1 MRSNI
6 SHEQKLGGIFTI
18 NKKKLY
24 GTWSFSHVYCHE
36 VSKERYFI
44 SINCWCKEFLNSRLG
59 RKGEEDCLTV
69 GVIRH
74 FRSRIKEMNH
84 KIKLIEVI

>member
-6 SHEQKLGGIFTI
+6 SHEQKLGGIFTV

-36 VSKERYFI
+36 VPKKGCFI

-59 RKGEEDCLTV
+59 EKGEEDCLTV
-69 GVIRH
+69 GVIRR
-74 FRSRIKEMNH
+74 FRSRVKEINQ
-84 KIKLIEVI
+84 KQN